1 MLPGLTFIGTLSLL
15 TVLPLVAQTVA
26 PAASGDRVKETVEL
40 SPFIVL
46 GDTNDGYEAKNTAGV
61 TGTNRSIRSL
71 PISMDV
77 ATSTFLSEIN
87 ARNLIDAIELMPNV
101 AMTNTEATHGGSSRS
116 E

>member
-1 MLPGLTFIGTLSLL
+1 MKPASLVHFRMLPGLTSVGALSLL
-15 TVLPLVAQTVA
+15 TVAHLAGQTTA
-26 PAASGDRVKETVEL
+26 PTESSDRLKDTVEL

-46 GDTNDGYEAKNTAGV
+46 GDTDDGYEAKNTAGV

-87 ARNLIDAIELMPNV
+87 ARNLIDAI
-101 AMTNTEATHGGSSRS
+101 
-116 E
+116 